1 MSNDITD
8 VWGRT
13 FAQAGKPDNF
23 VNLKELQDV
32 TAQGEA
38 GRAISLTVGGLN
50 HRQLPVSIPINK
62 DYYGLAF
69 FTKPD
74 MRLTDSNIS
83 RLRILTPMLSSD
95 AASWPRVIRASLDA
109 RHYKQGTDSYLSP
122 LVDPKQVFIP
132 ILSNQ
137 LISMSGWQDVELP
150 THTTEQGLYGEAF
163 SYADG
168 IASIYRTYDITA
180 NFRNL
185 PGDPITSMFYYWTH
199 YASAVFQGTLT
210 PWPSNLKDNVVDY
223 QTRIWRLVLDN
234 KKRYV
239 QKIACTGPAFP
250 VGVSMGQ
257 FFNYEIDTP
266 INRRDQID
274 ISFRAIGAEYQ
285 DPILILDFNKTVIL
299 GNPDMGDNMRDRAG
313 MVQIPFEYIYLFN
326 HMGYPRIDPRTYEL
340 EWWVYNEQFAA
351 MTGQGEEPQEELNLD
366 EVDADG
372 LDDYLS
378 PEELSNSSN
387 T

>member
-1 MSNDITD
+1 MSNEIMD

-13 FAQAGKPDNF
+13 FAQAGSPDTF
-23 VNLKELQDV
+23 VKLKELQDV
-32 TAQGEA
+32 TPQGEA
-38 GRAISLTVGGLN
+38 NRAISLTTGGIN

-74 MRLTDSNIS
+74 MRLTDNNVS
-83 RLRILTPMLSSD
+83 RNRVLTPMLSTD
-95 AASWPRVIRASLDA
+95 PLSWPRIIRASLDA
-109 RHYKQGTDSYLSP
+109 RHDKQGNESYLCP

-132 ILSNQ
+132 LLSNQ

-150 THTTEQGLYGEAF
+150 THTTEAGLYGEAF

-185 PGDPITSMFYYWTH
+185 PGDPITAMFYYWAH

-210 PWPSNLKDNVVDY
+210 PWPSNLKENVVDY

-250 VGVSMGQ
+250 VGVSMGE
-257 FFNYEIDTP
+257 FFNYELDTP
-266 INRRDQID
+266 INRRDQIT

-285 DPILILDFNKTVIL
+285 DPILIIDFNKTVII
-299 GNPDMGDNMRDRAG
+299 GNEDMADNMREQSG
-313 MVQIPFEYIYLFN
+313 MVKIPFEYIYLFN
-326 HMGYPRIDPRTYEL
+326 HMGYPRINPITYEL
-340 EWWVYNEQFAA
+340 EWWVYNEQYVK
-351 MTGQGEEPQEELNLD
+351 MTGEQDATEQEVNTD
-366 EVDADG
+366 MIDADG
-372 LDDYLS
+372 LGEYLT
-378 PEELSNSSN
+378 PDELSNSSN
-387 T
+387 